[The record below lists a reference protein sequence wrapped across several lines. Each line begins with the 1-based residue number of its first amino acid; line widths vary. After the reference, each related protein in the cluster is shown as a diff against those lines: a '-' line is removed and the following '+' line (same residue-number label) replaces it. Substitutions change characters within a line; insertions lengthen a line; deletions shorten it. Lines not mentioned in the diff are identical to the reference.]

1 MLYLFRYS
9 LQNGQTFLPGAK
21 QLDYHH
27 DSQLF
32 LCFFV
37 SLQHDSMTQAADLKA
52 AYYEGSLFWEV
63 FL

>member
-1 MLYLFRYS
+1 MLYLYRYS

-32 LCFFV
+32 LCFFRK
-37 SLQHDSMTQAADLKA
+37 SAARFDRDCVRLKT
-52 AYYEGSLFWEV
+52 SISV
-63 FL
+63 